1 MNSRFTRGP
10 TNQDE
15 LSAHFVDRLRRA
27 MHDNGITAA
36 ELARKAGLSKAAIS
50 QLMSDKSARL
60 PNSYS
65 IYNLARALNRNVDY
79 FLGSSVRLVGDRASL
94 QVDFHEDALRN
105 IARLCR
111 EVVLRPD
118 GAGTVLIADTLPEFT
133 KTEQTL
139 AAELG
144 ASAAVT
150 EHAAEMA
157 DLRATC
163 QRNRIRGIVLCDSAI
178 LMQLIRGSGLYRALD
193 EHARQ
198 AQIALMVEF
207 FELRFPDLLCHVVSF
222 RQHRLSAALLY
233 DQVNIAAPIFG
244 GLAQVAN
251 AAVYEQLHARAEM
264 AARRGVPLRQFVD
277 LIEGA

>member
-10 TNQDE
+10 TSQDE

-36 ELARKAGLSKAAIS
+36 ELTRETGLSKAAIS

-65 IYNLARALNRNVDY
+65 IDNLARALNRNVDY
-79 FLGSSVRLVGDRASL
+79 FLGSSVRLVSNSASL
-94 QVDFHEDALRN
+94 HVDFHEDALQN

-111 EVVLRPD
+111 EVVLQPD
-118 GAGTVLIADTLPEFT
+118 GAGTVLMADTLPDFP

-144 ASAAVT
+144 ASAAVS

-157 DLRATC
+157 ELRATC
-163 QRNRIRGIVLCDSAI
+163 QRSRIRGIVLCDSAI
-178 LMQLIRGSGLYRALD
+178 VMQLVRGTGLYRALD

-207 FELRFPDLLCHVVSF
+207 FELRFPDLLCHVV
-222 RQHRLSAALLY
+222 
-233 DQVNIAAPIFG
+233 
-244 GLAQVAN
+244 
-251 AAVYEQLHARAEM
+251 
-264 AARRGVPLRQFVD
+264 
-277 LIEGA
+277 

>member
-10 TNQDE
+10 TSQDE

-27 MHDNGITAA
+27 MHDNAISAA
-36 ELARKAGLSKAAIS
+36 ELARKTGLSKAAIS

-79 FLGSSVRLVGDRASL
+79 FLGSSMRLVGNRASL
-94 QVDFHEDALRN
+94 HVDFHEDALLN
-105 IARLCR
+105 IGRLCR
-111 EVVLRPD
+111 EVVLKPD
-118 GAGTVLIADTLPEFT
+118 GPGTVLIADTLPDFA

-144 ASAAVT
+144 PSAAVT

-157 DLRATC
+157 ELRATC
-163 QRNRIRGIVLCDSAI
+163 QRSRIRGIVLCDSAVV
-178 LMQLIRGSGLYRALD
+178 MQLIRGSGLYRALD
-193 EHARQ
+193 DHARQ

-233 DQVNIAAPIFG
+233 DQVNIAAPLFG

-251 AAVYEQLHARAEM
+251 ATVYEQLHARAEM